1 MILAILQARV
11 SSRRLPGKVLRPI
24 LGEPMIL
31 RQIERLQRSRLI
43 DRLVLATSVDD
54 SDDPLAA
61 LVDGAGL
68 HVHRGSLD
76 DVLDRFITA
85 ATAYEPTWVVRLT
98 GDCPLAD
105 PKLID
110 QVIESTVDAS
120 SDYGSNN
127 IEPTYPD
134 GLDVEVIRYQVLKDI
149 WRAGGSSAER
159 EHVTLGIYRHP
170 ERFRLLSVKNEPD
183 LSALRWTVD
192 ELPDFLFVE
201 RVYGALYPSNPS
213 FETGDVLALLA
224 DHPELVELN
233 AGIRRNE
240 GLARSLAAEH

>member
-1 MILAILQARV
+1 
-11 SSRRLPGKVLRPI
+11 
-24 LGEPMIL
+24 MIL
-31 RQIERLQRSRLI
+31 RQIERLQRSRRI

-61 LVDGAGL
+61 LVEGAGL
-68 HVHRGSLD
+68 DVHRGSLD

-85 ATAYEPTWVVRLT
+85 ATVYEPAWVVRLT

-110 QVIESTVDAS
+110 QVIEATVNAF
-120 SDYGSNN
+120 SDYGSNT

-170 ERFRLLSVKNEPD
+170 ECYRLLSFKNESD

-201 RVYGALYPSNPS
+201 RVYAELYPSNPS
-213 FETGDVLALLA
+213 FETGDVLALLSN
-224 DHPELVELN
+224 HPELVALN
-233 AGIRRNE
+233 AYIRRNE
-240 GLARSLAAEH
+240 DLARSLAIDC

>member
-24 LGEPMIL
+24 LGKPMIL
-31 RQIERLQRSRLI
+31 RQIERLQRSRRI

-54 SDDPLAA
+54 SDGPLAA
-61 LVDGAGL
+61 LVEGAGL
-68 HVHRGSLD
+68 DVHRGSLD

-85 ATAYEPTWVVRLT
+85 ATAYEPTWIVRLT

-110 QVIESTVDAS
+110 QVIEATVNAL
-120 SDYGSNN
+120 SDYGSNTM
-127 IEPTYPD
+127 EPTYPD
-134 GLDVEVIRYQVLKDI
+134 GLDVEVIRYEVLKDI
-149 WRAGGSSAER
+149 WRAGGTSAER

-170 ERFRLLSVKNEPD
+170 ERFQLLNFKNESD

-201 RVYGALYPSNPS
+201 RVYAELYPSNPS

-224 DHPELVELN
+224 DHPELNEIN

-240 GLARSLAAEH
+240 GLAWSLAAEH